1 MIENNSVQIT
11 IGDQE
16 ETDMSRKDSDKT
28 SSRRRYGRPS
38 ADYDE
43 VVGHGLKA
51 PANDNGGALSSLSL
65 KTKNILKV
73 LIPLALGLAF
83 LAWY

>member
-1 MIENNSVQIT
+1 MIENSSVQIM

-38 ADYDE
+38 ADYYE
-43 VVGHGLKA
+43 VVEHGLKP
-51 PANDNGGALSSLSL
+51 PANDNGGALSSLSS

-73 LIPLALGLAF
+73 LIALGVGLAF

>member
-1 MIENNSVQIT
+1 MIENNSVQIM

-38 ADYDE
+38 ADYYE
-43 VVGHGLKA
+43 VVERGLKA
-51 PANDNGGALSSLSL
+51 PANDNGGALSSLSS
-65 KTKNILKV
+65 KTKNLLKV
-73 LIPLALGLAF
+73 LIPLAAILAF

>member
-1 MIENNSVQIT
+1 MIENNSVQIM

-28 SSRRRYGRPS
+28 RRRYGRPS
-38 ADYDE
+38 ADYYE
-43 VVGHGLKA
+43 VVEHGLKA
-51 PANDNGGALSSLSL
+51 PANDNGGSLSSLSS

-73 LIPLALGLAF
+73 LIPLAAVLIF

>member
-1 MIENNSVQIT
+1 MIENNSVQII

-16 ETDMSRKDSDKT
+16 ETNMSRKDSDET

-38 ADYDE
+38 ADYYE
-43 VVGHGLKA
+43 VVEHGLKA
-51 PANDNGGALSSLSL
+51 PANDNGGSLSSLSV
-65 KTKNILKV
+65 KTKNILKI
-73 LIPLALGLAF
+73 LIPLGAGLAF